1 MCGLFCCLPRRL
13 FRCLTRC
20 FFRSLTRLFF
30 RSLTRR
36 LCCRFPCSQFC
47 CPARGL
53 FSCFPCCLVCRLPR
67 CLLSSLMRG
76 LLRCQF
82 RVAGF
87 FCCLGLL
94 GHAPHPGR
102 SFHIRKILNLGRL
115 FRSG

>member
-1 MCGLFCCLPRRL
+1 
-13 FRCLTRC
+13 
-20 FFRSLTRLFF
+20 
-30 RSLTRR
+30 
-36 LCCRFPCSQFC
+36 
-47 CPARGL
+47 
-53 FSCFPCCLVCRLPR
+53 
-67 CLLSSLMRG
+67 MRG